1 MPQFRMEIEKLRD
14 RLLDMAVAGSVAL
27 NKAIQSVYTR
37 DADLAVEV
45 IEGDAAIN
53 AMERELDQVCLKLIA
68 LDQPVAGDLRLVLGA
83 MRMVVDLERI
93 GDEAVIVAERALILH
108 ERPPY
113 NLPPLFDTLC
123 ALTRQYME
131 GGITALRTLDVAT
144 AVSLCEGIMGPV
156 DVNRRLNL
164 ELTESMIA
172 ESRRV
177 ERAIQVVHISNKLR
191 RCCELSMNLAESVI
205 FVSQGESVKHLYT
218 DRVRV

>member
-1 MPQFRMEIEKLRD
+1 MTQFRKEIERLRD
-14 RLLDMAVAGSVAL
+14 RLLDMAVASSVAL
-27 NKAIQSVYTR
+27 NKSIQSVYTR
-37 DADLAVEV
+37 DADLAAEV
-45 IEGDAAIN
+45 IEGDEFLN

-93 GDEAVIVAERALILH
+93 GDEAVIIAERALILH

-113 NLPPLFDTLC
+113 HLPPLFDTLSQM
-123 ALTRQYME
+123 ARQYME
-131 GGITALRTLDVAT
+131 RGIAALRNLDT
-144 AVSLCEGIMGPV
+144 AAAVELCEGIMAPV

-164 ELTESMIA
+164 VLTESMIA

-191 RCCELSMNLAESVI
+191 RSCELCMNLAESVI

>member
-1 MPQFRMEIEKLRD
+1 MTQFRMEIDRLRD
-14 RLLDMAVAGSVAL
+14 RLLDMAVAASVAL
-27 NKAIQSVYTR
+27 NKSIQSVYTR
-37 DADLAVEV
+37 DADLAAEV
-45 IEGDAAIN
+45 IEGDAGLN

-68 LDQPVAGDLRLVLGA
+68 LDQPVAGDLRMVLGA

-93 GDEAVIVAERALILH
+93 GDEAVIIAERALILH

-113 NLPPLFDTLC
+113 TLSPLFDTLC
-123 ALTRQYME
+123 AMARQYME
-131 GGITALRTLDVAT
+131 GAISALRDLDLAR
-144 AVSLCEGIMGPV
+144 AVELCEVIMGPV

-191 RCCELSMNLAESVI
+191 RSCELCMNLAESVI

>member
-1 MPQFRMEIEKLRD
+1 MTQFRLEIERLRD
-14 RLLDMAVAGSVAL
+14 RLLDMAVAASVAL
-27 NKAIQSVYTR
+27 NKSIQSVYTR
-37 DADLAVEV
+37 DADLAAEV
-45 IEGDAAIN
+45 IEGDAALN

-68 LDQPVAGDLRLVLGA
+68 LDQPVAGDLRMVLGA

-93 GDEAVIVAERALILH
+93 GDEAVIIAERALILH

-113 NLPPLFDTLC
+113 TLPPLFDTLC
-123 ALTRQYME
+123 AMARQYME
-131 GGITALRTLDVAT
+131 GGIAALRNLDPVVA
-144 AVSLCEGIMGPV
+144 VELCEGIMAPV

-191 RCCELSMNLAESVI
+191 RTCELNMNLAESVI
-205 FVSQGESVKHLYT
+205 FVTQGESVKHLYT

>member
-1 MPQFRMEIEKLRD
+1 MTQFRIEMERLRD
-14 RLLDMAVAGSVAL
+14 KLLDMAVAGSVAL

-123 ALTRQYME
+123 APCPRPRPW
-131 GGITALRTLDVAT
+131 ACAR
-144 AVSLCEGIMGPV
+144 
-156 DVNRRLNL
+156 
-164 ELTESMIA
+164 ESWG
-172 ESRRV
+172 RW
-177 ERAIQVVHISNKLR
+177 
-191 RCCELSMNLAESVI
+191 
-205 FVSQGESVKHLYT
+205 T
-218 DRVRV
+218 